1 MMAAMPE
8 LPQQPATTPDASGE
22 NREFTID
29 ELAAETQV
37 PSRTIRFYQ
46 SKKALP
52 APERRGR
59 KAIYTQEHA
68 ERLRLIARLQD
79 QGLTIKAIRDVLSR
93 ADKGELELGDWLGLK
108 NHLQAPWADD
118 APRVVTRAELF
129 ELTGTSRDGLIS
141 DLVRAEIIARS
152 GDVFSVPSPA
162 LLKIAMRLE
171 RAGIDLS
178 TSADATK
185 MLRRHLAKAATEVSR
200 HFLSQMSESAAG
212 PARPARIGEAFAT
225 LRPVGLEVV
234 QLIFAQ
240 EMEKSLRKAVESG
253 KVTQAVRRSS

>member
-1 MMAAMPE
+1 MYAAMPE
-8 LPQQPATTPDASGE
+8 VPPQPASTPDASGE

-29 ELAAETQV
+29 ELAVETQV

-59 KAIYTQEHA
+59 KAIYTEEHA

-93 ADKGELELGDWLGLK
+93 ADKGELELSDWLGLK
-108 NHLQAPWADD
+108 NQLQAPWADD
-118 APRVVTRAELF
+118 APRVLTRPELF
-129 ELTGTSRDGLIS
+129 ELTGSSRDGLIA
-141 DLVRAEIIARS
+141 DLVRTEIITRS
-152 GDVFSVPSPA
+152 GDVFSVQSPA
-162 LLKIAMRLE
+162 LLVIVMRLE
-171 RAGIDLS
+171 RAGIDLT
-178 TSADATK
+178 TSAGATK
-185 MLRRHLAKAATEVSR
+185 MLRRHLAKAANEVSR
-200 HFLSQMSESAAG
+200 HFLARMSETASGAST
-212 PARPARIGEAFAT
+212 PQRIGEAFET
-225 LRPVGLEVV
+225 LRPVSLEVV

-253 KVTQAVRRSS
+253 RATAVVRRSS

>member
-1 MMAAMPE
+1 MYPAMPE
-8 LPQQPATTPDASGE
+8 VPPQPPSASDASGE

-29 ELAAETQV
+29 ELAVETQV

-59 KAIYTQEHA
+59 KAIYTEEHA
-68 ERLRLIARLQD
+68 DRLRLIARLQD

-108 NHLQAPWADD
+108 NQLQAPWADD
-118 APRVVTRAELF
+118 APRVLTHAELF
-129 ELTGTSRDGLIS
+129 ELAGSSRDGLIA
-141 DLVRAEIIARS
+141 DLVRAEIITRS
-152 GDVFSVPSPA
+152 GDVFSVQSPA
-162 LLKIAMRLE
+162 LLVIAMRLE
-171 RAGIDLS
+171 RAGIDL
-178 TSADATK
+178 TTTAGATK
-185 MLRRHLAKAATEVSR
+185 MLRRHLAKAAHDVSR
-200 HFLSQMSESAAG
+200 HFLEQMSETAAG
-212 PARPARIGEAFAT
+212 ASTPERMGEAFET
-225 LRPVGLEVV
+225 LRPVSLEVV

-253 KVTQAVRRSS
+253 RATAVVRRSS

>member
-1 MMAAMPE
+1 MYAAMPE
-8 LPQQPATTPDASGE
+8 VPPQPASGPDASGE

-59 KAIYTQEHA
+59 KAVYTEEHA

-108 NHLQAPWADD
+108 NQLQAPWADD
-118 APRVVTRAELF
+118 APRVLTRADLF
-129 ELTGTSRDGLIS
+129 ELTGSSRNGLIA
-141 DLVRAEIIARS
+141 DLVRAEIITRS
-152 GDVFSVPSPA
+152 GDVFSVQSPA
-162 LLKIAMRLE
+162 LLVIAMRLE
-171 RAGIDLS
+171 RAGIDLT
-178 TSADATK
+178 TSAGATK
-185 MLRRHLAKAATEVSR
+185 MLRRHLAKAAQEVSR
-200 HFLSQMSESAAG
+200 HFLSQMSETASG
-212 PARPARIGEAFAT
+212 PSTPERVGEAFET
-225 LRPVGLEVV
+225 LRPVSLEVV

-253 KVTQAVRRSS
+253 RATAVVRRSS